1 MPARGFLQVLV
12 LQALFF
18 SPILPPLLLA
28 VLGICHESPVVPQV
42 GEDPPS
48 RLQGRPPSR
57 QGLRDLQIQP
67 AFQGSAALSA
77 SRSGL
82 PKTPAK
88 AGVFRCKA
96 ASSIALD
103 QYIRCPAIAGRLR
116 AI

>member
-57 QGLRDLQIQP
+57 QGLRDLQVQP
-67 AFQGSAALSA
+67 AFQGPPALSA
-77 SRSGL
+77 GFAELHWKRRLMPAFSFSGPGL
-82 PKTPAK
+82 VIPE
-88 AGVFRCKA
+88 R
-96 ASSIALD
+96 I
-103 QYIRCPAIAGRLR
+103 
-116 AI
+116 